1 MVYITPHLSR
11 PLINQ
16 RTKGRV
22 PLALLRTAM
31 DQFSPDDSMAEFF
44 DFGAGSTLLP
54 DESSLMQMQLDGG
67 DFFADLSGTQFDNQ
81 LNPICTI
88 HPGEK

>member
-1 MVYITPHLSR
+1 
-11 PLINQ
+11 
-16 RTKGRV
+16 
-22 PLALLRTAM
+22 
-31 DQFSPDDSMAEFF
+31 MAEFF